1 MIAYARYKYY
11 NDFTA
16 KLVGN
21 EWHKVTKEYKEY
33 RPSGLCNI
41 IVINGLGVKEK
52 HCEIV
57 QVFNKEENN
66 NV

>member
-1 MIAYARYKYY
+1 MITYARYKFY

-16 KLVGN
+16 CRVGN
-21 EWHKVTKEYKEY
+21 EWHEVAKEYQQH

-41 IVINGLGVKEK
+41 IVINGIGVKAK

-57 QVFNKEENN
+57 QVFNKGENN